1 MKLPPFTVRAGSAV
15 LLCSLLCAVDLAAQS
30 GGDVLRPGRGG
41 GRIIDEPSAPL
52 VWYLGVDAG
61 ITWST
66 FMNGPISYYTP
77 NPYFPPSLLYDYLD
91 FALPATVDEGSGL
104 GFAVGAT
111 LDLALTPS
119 FGLQLRG
126 LYNRR
131 AGSFDETVDMLE
143 IHPETSTML
152 TTVTRDKTEWTFDY
166 VNVDL
171 LARIQLAPESF
182 YLLIGPSIGFLA
194 GNQAALTQ
202 EIVQPFDIY
211 YQEANY
217 QTTPTERELK
227 TASMSHEISGFS
239 GTRVDLRAG
248 VGTWIPIS
256 EGLYLTPEL
265 TLSYPLTK
273 MVSAAVPSA
282 QELPEAALFPRIN
295 SSGVQLAPQNDSF
308 NMMTIMFTLGLRW
321 QMQ

>member
-1 MKLPPFTVRAGSAV
+1 MKLQSCAVRAGCAA
-15 LLCSLLCAVDLAAQS
+15 LLLALLCAAESPAQS

-41 GRIIDEPSAPL
+41 GRIAAEPAAPT
-52 VWYLGVDAG
+52 VWYVGLDAG
-61 ITWST
+61 VTWSS

-77 NPYFPPSLLYDYLD
+77 NPYFPPSPLYDYLD
-91 FALPATVDEGSGL
+91 FALPATVNKGSGI

-111 LDLALTPS
+111 VDLALTPS
-119 FGLQLRG
+119 LGLTLRG

-131 AGSFDETVDMLE
+131 AGSFEETVDMRE
-143 IHPETSTML
+143 IHPETSTTL

-166 VNVDL
+166 VNLDL

-182 YLLIGPSIGFLA
+182 YLLVGPSLGFLA
-194 GNQAALTQ
+194 ANSAALTQ

-211 YQEANY
+211 YQEASY
-217 QTTPTERELK
+217 QNFPTERELK
-227 TASMSHEISGFS
+227 TASMTHEIDGFS

-248 VGTWIPIS
+248 VGTWIAIS
-256 EGLYLTPEL
+256 DGLYLTPEL

-273 MVSAAVPSA
+273 MVSAAMPSA
-282 QELPEAALFPRIN
+282 QELPEAALMPRIN
-295 SSGVQLAPQNDSF
+295 GNLEQIAPQNDSF